1 MPLVSAPNGTAAS
14 SLAARI
20 DYGSTRRRRRGRA
33 ARSPPG
39 ASARRA
45 AGSRRCC
52 RRPGARSRA
61 RAGP

>member
-1 MPLVSAPNGTAAS
+1 MPLVSAPNGTTDNSLATRIDSAS
-14 SLAARI
+14 S
-20 DYGSTRRRRRGRA
+20 RRRRRCS

-45 AGSRRCC
+45 PGPRRWC